1 MRHSFLSRA
10 AVCAVGL
17 MLSSGVAFAHGG
29 GGGGFGGGGFGGGHG
44 GFGGGG
50 LGGGGFGGH
59 AGTFAGAHA
68 GTFSGAHSLG
78 AAGRFARQL
87 GPRRLA
93 WRTLAWWS
101 PVRRRL
107 GLGRRV
113 GISLLGL
120 RLRLRL
126 RLWLLRP
133 QCLLRISW
141 LCLRVWLLSGGSPKS
156 SERKQPRR
164 FCRRA
169 LCLLL
174 CHARYGAVGL
184 RLWLAQK
191 AHPGRFQ

>member
-1 MRHSFLSRA
+1 MGDSAEAMA
-10 AVCAVGL
+10 ALVAGAWAVGIRRPC
-17 MLSSGVAFAHGG
+17 
-29 GGGGFGGGGFGGGHG
+29 GHLRRRTCG
-44 GFGGGG
+44 R
-50 LGGGGFGGH
+50 LLWCS
-59 AGTFAGAHA
+59 
-68 GTFSGAHSLG
+68 FSRGS
-78 AAGRFARQL
+78 RTVRRQL

-191 AHPGRFQ
+191 AHPQDSNEKYDVCPTSVLEGSDMHGALGRRPVP